1 MWLDA
6 VKAAAS
12 SFPVGMNRCQEQP
25 NVNPLHAVF
34 LPYLALVCC
43 KTDLEG
49 NENIVSLLDHE
60 RLAQQLGMFRY
71 MVEAT

>member
-12 SFPVGMNRCQEQP
+12 AVPVSEERFQDHSA
-25 NVNPLHAVF
+25 NPLHAVL
-34 LPYLALVCC
+34 LPYLALVRC

-49 NENIVSLLDHE
+49 NEHMVSLLDHE
-60 RLAQQLGMFRY
+60 GLAQQLGMFR
-71 MVEAT
+71 